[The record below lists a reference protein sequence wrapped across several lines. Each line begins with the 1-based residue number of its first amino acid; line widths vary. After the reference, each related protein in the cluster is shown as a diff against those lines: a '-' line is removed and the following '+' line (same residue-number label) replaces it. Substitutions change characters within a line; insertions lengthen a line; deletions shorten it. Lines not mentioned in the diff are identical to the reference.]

1 MAQSGRQQ
9 LPALLDQAA
18 ICSLPHATNVP
29 LRELDRKLADVVLE
43 AAGRPTYVICRRG
56 VDSVVATQKLVA
68 FAEQSA
74 EGARFFNVDGGLAEW
89 HNRVDSSFPLY

>member
-9 LPALLDQAA
+9 LPALLDQSA

-74 EGARFFNVDGGLAEW
+74 EGARFFDVDARLTTLE
-89 HNRVDSSFPLY
+89 